1 MSIAAVRPRVAC
13 KFQRTP
19 KSSLVSE
26 LSSCAD
32 VGDAASL
39 RVEHLQ
45 QWREAAKREARA
57 YMVWCAAS
65 RRDRHYHYL
74 SFLNALRREERA
86 AHQVERDALALA
98 AADPVS

>member
-1 MSIAAVRPRVAC
+1 M
-13 KFQRTP
+13 FQRTP
-19 KSSLVSE
+19 KSPRVSE
-26 LSSCAD
+26 LSSRAY

-45 QWREAAKREARA
+45 QWRDAAKREARA
-57 YMVWCAAS
+57 YIAWCAAS
-65 RRDRHYHYL
+65 RRDRHNHHL
-74 SFLNALRREERA
+74 SFLDALRREERA